1 MNPVMYRKFEKL
13 LNRKSRI
20 GLYSSNKQAANNE
33 DFYLFDQTNRQN
45 YDAHSNRKMKLHEEF
60 KNKEFEYFL
69 SEIEHDNLNQI

>member
-33 DFYLFDQTNRQN
+33 DFYLFDPTNRQN
-45 YDAHSNRKMKLHEEF
+45 YDALSNRKMKLHEEF
-60 KNKEFEYFL
+60 KNKEFEHFL